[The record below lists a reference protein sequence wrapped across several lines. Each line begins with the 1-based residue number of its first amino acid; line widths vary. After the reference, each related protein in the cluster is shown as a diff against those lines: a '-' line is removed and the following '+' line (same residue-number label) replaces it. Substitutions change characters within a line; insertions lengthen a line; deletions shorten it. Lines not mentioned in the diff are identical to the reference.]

1 MREFFKR
8 FIKPADIII
17 AAAVLFAAAAAAL
30 FLFFAPRAGT
40 ADVYLDG
47 KLVATLSLS
56 ENKTL
61 NVTET
66 LVVTVKD
73 GAVAVTESGC
83 PDKICVNTGFVSGK
97 GRTIVCV
104 PERVAVVLS
113 GEGVADVVA

>member
-1 MREFFKR
+1 MREFFRK
-8 FIKPADIII
+8 FVKPADMII
-17 AAAVLFAAAAAAL
+17 AAAVLIIAAAAAL
-30 FLFFAPRAGT
+30 FILFAPKAAT

-47 KLVATLSLS
+47 KLVASLSLS
-56 ENKTL
+56 ENRTV

-66 LVVTVKD
+66 VVVTVKD

-113 GEGVADVVA
+113 GEGEADVVA